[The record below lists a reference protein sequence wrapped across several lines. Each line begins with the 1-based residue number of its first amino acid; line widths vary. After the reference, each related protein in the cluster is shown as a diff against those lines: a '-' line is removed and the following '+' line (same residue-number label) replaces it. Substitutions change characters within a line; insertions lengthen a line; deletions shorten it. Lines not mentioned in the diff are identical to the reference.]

1 MFTSGTTGRSK
12 GVIKQ
17 NAADYF
23 SARGLLEVVSATAG
37 KSVESLSEDTF
48 FSCLPLFHSNAQVL
62 SGYPALVAGGRVAY
76 TERFSSSRFWQQI
89 IDAEA
94 TIFNSIGAVSYFIW
108 NIPTSDLDRAHKV
121 HTCFA
126 APAPRDI
133 YNEFQERFGVKFI
146 EGYGLTET
154 GMATYMDPTKPG
166 VPGSMGKANPG
177 YEVTIVEPGTDRP
190 LPPDTPGEIV
200 VDMKIPNIVMRAYYG
215 MPEKTAEDFRNLKLH
230 TGDLGRMDEEGYFYF
245 MDRVK
250 DYIRRRGE
258 NVSSMEVE
266 RQVCDHP
273 NIKEA
278 AAIGVKAG
286 EGASSEDEIMIVC
299 IPEGDGPG
307 PGRADPLDGRADP
320 VLHGA
325 ALHPLRGHPA
335 QDPDRARPEG
345 EAARARAS
353 PPTRSIVRPPASRSS
368 ARAACQRSSATGRT
382 CPGPGRPWG
391 RSSPSSGVRGGRGRR
406 PWPRR
411 PSTRTPSRWPT
422 RPASAA
428 LATGAPAPA
437 HRHQR
442 HPVGALRPAEAVGHP
457 GARPRHPGRRAPLDI
472 GGGPAALLDA
482 FEIAAALSAADGQ
495 PALVVASDH
504 LVSYEE
510 RVCDL
515 LSAGGATA
523 FLVGVGRLRPPGA
536 ERPRRARGLRR
547 LAPGHR
553 ARGALP
559 PRGALRRLR
568 RHDPEALAALE
579 RDHRARHLRLRG
591 GRRQPAPPAD
601 PARAGQG
608 RAWRPSSSAQTSFV
622 GEIGN
627 LGAASVGR
635 RPGARPRPGRAG
647 PAPAGARLRRRRGDR
662 AGHRGHVGV
671 PATGHRRADPGRGDF
686 DLCTYYRWTRGRQA
700 EPH

>member
-1 MFTSGTTGRSK
+1 MAEWSDWYAREDPTTWVLAEVLKRRAAEHPDRDYLKFADAPWVSYGEINARSNRIANALIARGVQPGESVSVMLPNCEEFIPVWFGILKAGAVMSSINTAYKGDFLSWTINLVEAKKLVISDEYLDRLDLIKADLPTLEHVIVWGSGKREGPDPALSHEPLTELMSAPDSEPDGIAYSWTDDARIMFTSGTTGRSK

-76 TERFSSSRFWQQI
+76 VERFSSSRFWQQV

-108 NIPTSDLDRAHKV
+108 NIPPSDLDRAHKV

-190 LPPDTPGEIV
+190 LPPETPGEIV

-230 TGDLGRMDEEGYFYF
+230 TGDLGRMDADGYFYF

-266 RQVCDHP
+266 KQVSDHP
-273 NIKEA
+273 GIKEA

-286 EGASSEDEIMIVC
+286 EGASSEDEIMVVC
-299 IPEGDGPG
+299 IPEGDAP
-307 PGRADPLDGRADP
+307 DPAELTHWLAERIP
-320 VLHGA
+320 YFMVPRYIRFVEVL
-325 ALHPLRGHPA
+325 PKTPTERVQKVKLREEGIT
-335 QDPDRARPEG
+335 PDTFDR
-345 EAARARAS
+345 EAAGITIKR
-353 PPTRSIVRPPASRSS
+353 
-368 ARAACQRSSATGRT
+368 
-382 CPGPGRPWG
+382 
-391 RSSPSSGVRGGRGRR
+391 
-406 PWPRR
+406 
-411 PSTRTPSRWPT
+411 
-422 RPASAA
+422 
-428 LATGAPAPA
+428 
-437 HRHQR
+437 
-442 HPVGALRPAEAVGHP
+442 
-457 GARPRHPGRRAPLDI
+457 
-472 GGGPAALLDA
+472 
-482 FEIAAALSAADGQ
+482 
-495 PALVVASDH
+495 
-504 LVSYEE
+504 
-510 RVCDL
+510 
-515 LSAGGATA
+515 
-523 FLVGVGRLRPPGA
+523 
-536 ERPRRARGLRR
+536 
-547 LAPGHR
+547 
-553 ARGALP
+553 
-559 PRGALRRLR
+559 
-568 RHDPEALAALE
+568 
-579 RDHRARHLRLRG
+579 
-591 GRRQPAPPAD
+591 
-601 PARAGQG
+601 
-608 RAWRPSSSAQTSFV
+608 
-622 GEIGN
+622 
-627 LGAASVGR
+627 
-635 RPGARPRPGRAG
+635 
-647 PAPAGARLRRRRGDR
+647 
-662 AGHRGHVGV
+662 
-671 PATGHRRADPGRGDF
+671 
-686 DLCTYYRWTRGRQA
+686 
-700 EPH
+700 

>member
-1 MFTSGTTGRSK
+1 MAEWSDWYAREDPTTWVLAEVLKRRAAEHPDRDYLKFADAPWVSYGEINARANRVANALVARGVAPGESVSVMLPNCEEFIPVWFGILKAGAVMSSINTAYKGDFLSWTINLVEAKKLVISDEYLDRLDLIKAELPLLEHVIVWGSGKREGPDPALPHEPLSALMSAPDSEPDGIAYSWTDDARIMFTSGTTGRSK

-76 TERFSSSRFWQQI
+76 VERFSSSRFWQQV

-108 NIPTSDLDRAHKV
+108 NIPPSDLDRAHKV

-230 TGDLGRMDEEGYFYF
+230 TGDLGRMDADGYFYF

-266 RQVCDHP
+266 KQVSDHP
-273 NIKEA
+273 GIKEA

-286 EGASSEDEIMIVC
+286 EGASSEDEIMVVC
-299 IPEGDGPG
+299 IPEGDAP
-307 PGRADPLDGRADP
+307 DPAELTHWLAERIP
-320 VLHGA
+320 YFMVPRYIRFVEVL
-325 ALHPLRGHPA
+325 PKTPTERVQKVKLREEGIT
-335 QDPDRARPEG
+335 PDTFDR
-345 EAARARAS
+345 EAAGITIKR
-353 PPTRSIVRPPASRSS
+353 
-368 ARAACQRSSATGRT
+368 
-382 CPGPGRPWG
+382 
-391 RSSPSSGVRGGRGRR
+391 
-406 PWPRR
+406 
-411 PSTRTPSRWPT
+411 
-422 RPASAA
+422 
-428 LATGAPAPA
+428 
-437 HRHQR
+437 
-442 HPVGALRPAEAVGHP
+442 
-457 GARPRHPGRRAPLDI
+457 
-472 GGGPAALLDA
+472 
-482 FEIAAALSAADGQ
+482 
-495 PALVVASDH
+495 
-504 LVSYEE
+504 
-510 RVCDL
+510 
-515 LSAGGATA
+515 
-523 FLVGVGRLRPPGA
+523 
-536 ERPRRARGLRR
+536 
-547 LAPGHR
+547 
-553 ARGALP
+553 
-559 PRGALRRLR
+559 
-568 RHDPEALAALE
+568 
-579 RDHRARHLRLRG
+579 
-591 GRRQPAPPAD
+591 
-601 PARAGQG
+601 
-608 RAWRPSSSAQTSFV
+608 
-622 GEIGN
+622 
-627 LGAASVGR
+627 
-635 RPGARPRPGRAG
+635 
-647 PAPAGARLRRRRGDR
+647 
-662 AGHRGHVGV
+662 
-671 PATGHRRADPGRGDF
+671 
-686 DLCTYYRWTRGRQA
+686 
-700 EPH
+700 